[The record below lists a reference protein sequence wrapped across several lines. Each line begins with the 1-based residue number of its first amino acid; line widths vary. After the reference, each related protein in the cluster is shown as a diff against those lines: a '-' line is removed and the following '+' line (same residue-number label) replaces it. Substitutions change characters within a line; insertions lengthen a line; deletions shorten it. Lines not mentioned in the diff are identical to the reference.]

1 MNHKDLDAWK
11 EGMKLVELIYELTD
25 KLPSS
30 EMYGLKSQLKRASVS
45 VPSNI
50 AEGAARKSNK
60 ELIRFIYIA
69 IGSLAEIE
77 TQVLLCKNIYKLEV
91 EKELKHVEKC
101 LQISLGLT
109 RYLKTI
115 IKKS

>member
-11 EGMKLVELIYELTD
+11 EGMKLVKIIYELTE
-25 KLPSS
+25 KLPPS
-30 EMYGLKSQLKRASVS
+30 EMYGLKSQLRRASVS

-60 ELIRFIYIA
+60 ELIQFTYIA

-77 TQVLLCKNIYKLEV
+77 TQVLLCKIFIRLM
-91 EKELKHVEKC
+91 LRM
-101 LQISLGLT
+101 SLSMSKNVFKFL
-109 RYLKTI
+109 
-115 IKKS
+115 